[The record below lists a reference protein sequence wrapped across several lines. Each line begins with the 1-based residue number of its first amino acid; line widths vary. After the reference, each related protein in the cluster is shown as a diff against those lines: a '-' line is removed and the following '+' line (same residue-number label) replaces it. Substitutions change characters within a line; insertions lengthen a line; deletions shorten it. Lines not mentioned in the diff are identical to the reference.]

1 MLAAFVVALPAS
13 SFFWKM
19 MGTKV
24 EPPALFVAW
33 RIQQN
38 GNQNVP
44 C

>member
-13 SFFWKM
+13 SFFFWKM

-33 RIQQN
+33 RIQ
-38 GNQNVP
+38 
-44 C
+44 